1 MSSPSPFQPP
11 APELGGQVDLSTRLA
26 FLGLTP
32 ADAARLRAMTPSFA
46 AFADRFVE
54 EFYAHLMS
62 FPESQQF
69 LRDPQLVA
77 RLKQAQR
84 AHFASLLEA
93 AWDEDYL
100 ERHVRVGHTHAE
112 VGIAPQLFL
121 GAYNQY
127 LQSYLRELVR
137 CDPAGGQ
144 PLLERQLSLLKAVFL
159 DIGLTLEAYFQ
170 QSTMNLRQ
178 ALDLFW
184 KANAE
189 LRQFAQLTSH
199 DLKTPLATVANLCD
213 EALDEFGP
221 QMPAE
226 AQRLI
231 EAARDRV
238 FRMSD
243 TISELLAASI
253 TTYGDEPDLE
263 FQPVAVLA
271 EAAENVR
278 PLAEKKGIVLELPAE
293 APLVRGDPVRLREVF
308 GNLLSNAV
316 KFIDRRPGRIVVTC
330 QTAPDACTLCVA
342 DNGPGIPPD
351 ELERV
356 FVPFRRL
363 PRHRDRPGSGLG
375 LYFAKTLVE
384 QQGGRIWAESKLGQ
398 GAKFYVRLRRGTEGK
413 TEGA

>member
-1 MSSPSPFQPP
+1 MTVPSSLGPR
-11 APELGGQVDLSTRLA
+11 PEDQGNEVDLPARLA
-26 FLGLTP
+26 FLGLTVD
-32 ADAARLRAMTPSFA
+32 DAARLRSMTPGFA
-46 AFADRFVE
+46 AYADRFVE
-54 EFYAHLMS
+54 AFYAHLTS

-69 LRDPQLVA
+69 LRDPRLVA

-93 AWDEDYL
+93 AWDAEYL
-100 ERHVRVGHTHAE
+100 ERHVRVGHAHAE
-112 VGIAPQLFL
+112 VGVAPQLFL

-127 LQSYLRELVR
+127 LQNYFRELAR
-137 CDPAGGQ
+137 QDPAGGAE
-144 PLLERQLSLLKAVFL
+144 LMERQLSLLKAVFL

-184 KANAE
+184 KANVE

-213 EALDEFGP
+213 EALDEFGHA
-221 QMPAE
+221 MPEE
-226 AQRLI
+226 ARRLVG
-231 EAARDRV
+231 AARDRV

-243 TISELLAASI
+243 TISELLEAAIHS
-253 TTYGDEPDLE
+253 YGDEPERE
-263 FQPVAVLA
+263 FDPGPVLLDAV
-271 EAAENVR
+271 ERVR
-278 PLAEKKGIVLELPAE
+278 PLAEKQGIAISLPDKLP
-293 APLVRGDPVRLREVF
+293 PLRGDPVRLREVL

-316 KFIDRRPGRIVVTC
+316 KFIELRPGRITVTSVS
-330 QTAPDACTLCVA
+330 TDDVCTLCVA

-363 PRHRDRPGSGLG
+363 PQHRDRPGSGLG

-384 QQGGRIWAESKLGQ
+384 QQGGRIWAESAQGQ
-398 GAKFYVRLRRGTEGK
+398 GTKFFVQLRR
-413 TEGA
+413 ARSSS